1 MFDIGVQ
8 QLGDYVLEKPVSIVH
23 VTLFVF
29 CLYMR
34 NHIDNVLMKLGLG
47 QRRWRGG
54 RRRGR
59 RAET

>member
-23 VTLFVF
+23 VTLFMF
-29 CLYMR
+29 YLYMR
-34 NHIDNVLMKLGLG
+34 NRIDNVLMKLGLG
-47 QRRWRGG
+47 QRRRRGG